1 MARRTRFHTRRRFL
15 TTGAN
20 LGFLVLTCTC
30 VPLVVVSP
38 WLALGV
44 FVGVFVVWGVILAK
58 VPPRGGRRFYE
69 ITDEALIVETTD
81 SRTVVPWQDIEHL
94 LHRPTAM
101 TREGLD
107 DVTHWEVLTL
117 YLADGD
123 RIDIHGVH
131 GQYRLSKQ
139 IVARCRDR
147 IVQRLRTA
155 FERDGEVTYG
165 ALHLSPVRGAHP
177 GRLPALERRLA
188 LHPRPHPGRQH
199 DADRR
204 SGQAGRQSVGSGVD
218 ERPRTRDD
226 PEGGAALTTA
236 RAEPVACGPCPC
248 S

>member
-165 ALHLSPVRGAHP
+165 ALHLSPAGVRTPDGF
-177 GRLPALERRLA
+177 LPW
-188 LHPRPHPGRQH
+188 
-199 DADRR
+199 
-204 SGQAGRQSVGSGVD
+204 SGDWRFIHVLTQDGSTMRIVGPAKQAVKAWV
-218 ERPRTRDD
+218 
-226 PEGGAALTTA
+226 PEWTSARELVTTLKAAL
-236 RAEPVACGPCPC
+236 R
-248 S
+248 